1 MNLTK
6 AIEAQSDHSGTLPSV
21 LFNEVAE
28 FVDKNLHRST
38 FVDRI
43 QNPRSI
49 LRSENFQ
56 YLIDGLAYTVINKF
70 FK

>member
-6 AIEAQSDHSGTLPSV
+6 VIEAQSAHSGTLPSV
-21 LFNEVAE
+21 LFDEIAE
-28 FVDKNLHRST
+28 FVDKNLYRST
-38 FVDRI
+38 HIDEI
-43 QNPRSI
+43 KNPRSI

-56 YLIDGLAYTVINKF
+56 YLIDGQSYTVINKF

>member
-6 AIEAQSDHSGTLPSV
+6 VVEAQSDHSGTLPSA
-21 LFNEVAE
+21 LFDEIAE
-28 FVDKNLHRST
+28 FVDKNLHQLT
-38 FVDRI
+38 FVDCVE
-43 QNPRSI
+43 NSRSI

-56 YLIDGLAYTVINKF
+56 YLIDGQSYIVINKF

>member
-6 AIEAQSDHSGTLPSV
+6 VIEAQSDHSGTLPSI

-28 FVDKNLHRST
+28 FVDKNLHKST
-38 FVDRI
+38 FVDKI
-43 QNPRSI
+43 KTPQSI
-49 LRSENFQ
+49 KRSENFQ
-56 YLIDGLAYTVINKF
+56 YLTEGLHYTVINKF

>member
-6 AIEAQSDHSGTLPSV
+6 VIEAQSTHSGTLPSV
-21 LFNEVAE
+21 LFNEIAE
-28 FVDKNLHRST
+28 FTNANVAQLT
-38 FVDRI
+38 FVDEI
-43 QNPRSI
+43 KSPRSI

-56 YLIDGLAYTVINKF
+56 YLIDGQSYAVINKF

>member
-6 AIEAQSDHSGTLPSV
+6 VIEAQSDHSGTLPSA
-21 LFNEVAE
+21 LFDEVAQ
-28 FVDKNLHRST
+28 FVDKNLHQST
-38 FVDRI
+38 FVDEI
-43 QNPRSI
+43 KNPRSI

-56 YLIDGLAYTVINKF
+56 YLVDGLAYTVINKF